1 MTPAAPPTVSL
12 HVREIAWRR
21 PEDAFAAL
29 ADQPVLAW
37 LDSAATPDEHDRH
50 EHDRCEHDRCER
62 SRYSTLCAQPF
73 RLVEVRDGQVTVDGE
88 RRDGDPFAAVEAEL
102 SRWRI
107 EPGTAPV
114 PFAGGAVGFF
124 GYELGGTL
132 ERLPARHP
140 DPLGLPDMGVAF
152 YDVVVAFDQR
162 RERCW
167 LLSSGL
173 PAPDPAQRA
182 ERAVRR
188 SAETLALL
196 DRVPSRPQRPVP
208 LSVWTA
214 DLDRPAYEDRVRR
227 VLEYIRAGDVFQAN
241 LTLRHQAPRPPG
253 IPASELYLRLRAGSP
268 APFAAFLGFRS
279 LALLSASPE
288 RFLRLDP
295 PGRIETR
302 PIKGTRPRGDDP
314 GTDRRLR
321 AELLGSVKD
330 RAENLMIVD
339 LMRNDLG
346 RVAVLGSVT
355 VPSLCE
361 AEAFATVHHL
371 VSEIRAQ
378 LRPTSSAVDLLRACF
393 PGGSVTGA
401 PKIRAMEIIDEL
413 EASRRGPYC
422 GCIAWLGYDGAMDSS
437 IVIRTVV
444 ATDAVLIAQAGGGI
458 VADSDPAAEYEE
470 MRLKLEPL
478 LRALG
483 GMA

>member
-1 MTPAAPPTVSL
+1 MTTVAAPPTVTL
-12 HVREIAWRR
+12 HVREIAWRE
-21 PEDAFAAL
+21 PEDVFSAL

-37 LDSAATPDEHDRH
+37 LDSAAAPDG
-50 EHDRCEHDRCER
+50 R
-62 SRYSTLCAQPF
+62 SRYSYLCAQPF
-73 RLVEVRDGQVTVDGE
+73 RLVEAGGGWVTTDGI
-88 RRDGDPFAAVEAEL
+88 RRRCDPFGAVEAEL
-102 SRWRI
+102 LRWRL
-107 EPGTAPV
+107 EPGAAPV

-140 DPLGLPDMGVAF
+140 DPLRLPDMSVAF
-152 YDVVVAFDQR
+152 YDVVVAFDR
-162 RERCW
+162 RQERCW

-173 PAPDPAQRA
+173 PAPDPA
-182 ERAVRR
+182 ERADRGVRR
-188 SAETLALL
+188 AAETLALL
-196 DRVPSRPQRPVP
+196 DRVPTRPQHPIPP
-208 LSVWTA
+208 LVWTA
-214 DLDRPAYEDRVRR
+214 DLDRPAYEARVRR

-241 LTLRHQAPRPPG
+241 LTLRHQASRPPG
-253 IPASELYLRLRAGSP
+253 IPSSELYLRLRAGNP
-268 APFAAFLGFRS
+268 APFAAYLGFDAV
-279 LALLSASPE
+279 ALLSASPE
-288 RFLRLDP
+288 RYLRLDP
-295 PGRIETR
+295 QGGIETR
-302 PIKGTRPRGDDP
+302 PIKGTRPRGNDP
-314 GTDRRLR
+314 ESDRRLR

-355 VPSLCE
+355 VPSLCK
-361 AEAFATVHHL
+361 AEAFAAVHHL
-371 VSEIRAQ
+371 VSEVRAQ
-378 LRPTSSAVDLLRACF
+378 LRPGLGAVDLLRAAF

-413 EASRRGPYC
+413 EGSRRGPYC

-444 ATDAVLIAQAGGGI
+444 ATDALLIAQAGGGI

-470 MRLKLEPL
+470 MRLKLRPL

-483 GMA
+483 GAA

>member
-1 MTPAAPPTVSL
+1 MTPVAAPSTVTL
-12 HVREIAWRR
+12 HIREIAWRR

-37 LDSAATPDEHDRH
+37 LDSAAAPDR
-50 EHDRCEHDRCER
+50 R
-62 SRYSTLCAQPF
+62 SRYSTVCAQPF
-73 RLVEVRDGQVTVDGE
+73 RLVEARDGWVTTDGS
-88 RRDGDPFAAVEAEL
+88 RRRCDPFGAVEAEL
-102 SRWRI
+102 SRWRL
-107 EPGTAPV
+107 EPGAAPV
-114 PFAGGAVGFF
+114 PFAGGGIGFF

-140 DPLGLPDMGVAF
+140 DPLRLPDMCVAF
-152 YDVVVAFDQR
+152 YDVVVAFDRQE
-162 RERCW
+162 ERCW

-173 PAPDPAQRA
+173 PAPDPAERA
-182 ERAVRR
+182 DRAVRR
-188 SAETLALL
+188 AAETLALL
-196 DRVPSRPQRPVP
+196 DRVPPRPQRPIP
-208 LSVWTA
+208 PSVWTA

-253 IPASELYLRLRAGSP
+253 IPATELYLRLRADSP
-268 APFAAFLGFRS
+268 APFAAYLGFDAV
-279 LALLSASPE
+279 ALLSASPE
-288 RFLRLDP
+288 RYLRLDP
-295 PGRIETR
+295 QGGIETR

-314 GTDRRLR
+314 ESDRRLR

-355 VPSLCE
+355 VPFLCE
-361 AEAFATVHHL
+361 AEAFAAVHHL
-371 VSEIRAQ
+371 VSEVRAR
-378 LRPTSSAVDLLRACF
+378 LRPGLGAVDLLRAAF

-413 EASRRGPYC
+413 EGSRRGPYC
-422 GCIAWLGYDGAMDSS
+422 GCIAWLGWDGAMDSS

-444 ATDAVLIAQAGGGI
+444 ATDALLIAQAGGGI

-470 MRLKLEPL
+470 MRLKLRPL

-483 GMA
+483 GAA